1 MSLYRFARLTAIL
14 SLLRRYHSQLFRML
28 FAVLFALI
36 TAWQYQDVARF
47 LDQHHPQ
54 WAALALLLKT
64 LIVYAALLWV
74 FWEFSRML
82 RGPQER
88 APGPSSRPAAQSA
101 TPTSTPSR
109 LDQLI
114 DKPRLRSRRQDI
126 LDD

>member
-14 SLLRRYHSQLFRML
+14 SLLRRYRSQLFRML
-28 FAVLFALI
+28 FAALFALI

-64 LIVYAALLWV
+64 VIVYAALLWV

-88 APGPSSRPAAQSA
+88 APAPSSRPAAQSA
-101 TPTSTPSR
+101 TPTSTPRR

>member
-14 SLLRRYHSQLFRML
+14 TLLRRYRSQLFRML
-28 FAVLFALI
+28 FAALFALI

-88 APGPSSRPAAQSA
+88 APAPSSRSAAQSA
-101 TPTSTPSR
+101 TSASTPSR